1 MADALLPVKMAQSF
15 KSKCGGGRRSGG
27 EGRMQRGREREEE
40 KERGKKRRR
49 EGRRELPAAVPYIL
63 GSY

>member
-40 KERGKKRRR
+40 KERGKKRTP
-49 EGRRELPAAVPYIL
+49 GRSSLHIRQLLI
-63 GSY
+63 